1 MPLIKR
7 RVRVAGEIPTAS
19 MADIAFLLLIF
30 FLVTTVF
37 KEEKG
42 LPIVLPAPSEMV
54 EVAPTDVL
62 HLAVRA
68 DGRVEM
74 RRGESA
80 EVEVVEPDA
89 VGALWQ
95 AAAGANPRL
104 VAAVQTDP
112 GAAYQRMV
120 AVLDA
125 LQRAGAE
132 RISLEMAEAK

>member
-1 MPLIKR
+1 MALIKR

-42 LPIVLPAPSEMV
+42 LPIVLPAPSETV
-54 EVAPTDVL
+54 EVAPADVL
-62 HLAVRA
+62 HLSIRP
-68 DGRVEM
+68 DGMVEL
-74 RRGESA
+74 RRGEGA
-80 EVEVVEPDA
+80 QVEVVEPSA
-89 VGALWQ
+89 VGAVWQ
-95 AAAGANPRL
+95 EAAGANPRL